1 MMIKVRVASE
11 SFGSGKPNIVYSSC
25 HERMTAAIARAIQRG
40 VLNPVSHQVQSGGD
54 GKLEIDR
61 NIKNGLH
68 FSYSMFI
75 KHTLLQRWARAT
87 TFATTDVVLLPTYL
101 SDIVMHCS

>member
-1 MMIKVRVASE
+1 M
-11 SFGSGKPNIVYSSC
+11 GKKL
-25 HERMTAAIARAIQRG
+25 IQRG
-40 VLNPVSHQVQSGGD
+40 VLNPVSHPVSHQVQSGGY

-87 TFATTDVVLLPTYL
+87 TFATTDVVLLLTYL
-101 SDIVMHCS
+101 FDIVMHCG